1 MKITRRQ
8 LRQLIIEAMF
18 DPRAAREKAKSK
30 VPEDMIKNLN
40 ALMSSDD
47 EMNQVMGHDLLDTL
61 GDYESP
67 TGTGSSYQDIKD
79 FDQEMTNKA
88 LENRRNQM
96 YAMIPGLEEFE
107 QANKPLHDKFVNILL
122 HPAGIELW
130 LSLQRHHLTSAD
142 AKNKIYN
149 LFRDFNNTED
159 PELQD
164 YLFTE
169 PDRTQIWKGNIYI
182 HALMSTINDDKSLW
196 LSVEEWNEISETL
209 SKLSG
214 VRQLIVEFEILHFI
228 HTFVKH
234 KIEEIT

>member
-1 MKITRRQ
+1 MKLTRNQ
-8 LRQLIIEAMF
+8 LRKLIIEAMF

-61 GDYESP
+61 GDYDSP

-79 FDQEMTNKA
+79 FNQEMTAAA
-88 LENRRNQM
+88 LENRRDQM

-107 QANKPLHDKFVNILL
+107 QSNKPLHDKFVNILL

-130 LSLQRHHLTSAD
+130 LSEQTHHLTGAD
-142 AKNKIYN
+142 EKNKIHN
-149 LFRDFNNTED
+149 LIRDINDTEVL
-159 PELQD
+159 PD
-164 YLFTE
+164 YLFTD
-169 PDRTQIWKGNIYI
+169 PMWKGNIYI
-182 HALMSTINDDKSLW
+182 HALMSTINNDKLLRMSF
-196 LSVEEWNEISETL
+196 EEWNEISEEL

-214 VRQLIVEFEILHFI
+214 VRQMIVEFEILRFI
-228 HTFVKH
+228 HMFVKH
-234 KIEEIT
+234 TIEEIT

>member
-1 MKITRRQ
+1 MKLTRRQ

-67 TGTGSSYQDIKD
+67 TGTESSYQDIKD
-79 FDQEMTNKA
+79 FDQEMTAAA

-107 QANKPLHDKFVNILL
+107 QVNKPLHDKFVNILL

-130 LSLQRHHLTSAD
+130 LSEQTNHLTGVD
-142 AKNKIYN
+142 EKNKIHD
-149 LFRDFNNTED
+149 LLRDINDTEVL
-159 PELQD
+159 PD
-164 YLFTE
+164 YLFTD
-169 PDRTQIWKGNIYI
+169 PMWKGNIYI
-182 HALMSTINDDKSLW
+182 YTLMSTINNDKSLW
-196 LSVEEWNEISETL
+196 LTVEEWNEISETL

-214 VRQLIVEFEILHFI
+214 VRQMIVEFEILRFI
-228 HTFVKH
+228 NMFVKH
-234 KIEEIT
+234 TIEEIT